1 MTWILPALGYA
12 VTLGALG
19 VTTKLALRSLPW
31 QELVVWAAVCYAVTA
46 AGLTGFGGVRLHASF
61 DSAMAALS
69 GAIAVSGLI
78 LIFVAIGHGEVSR
91 VIPVTSSYP
100 LLTLAF
106 SVAFLSERITLVRGL
121 GTGLIGG
128 GVILLSRY

>member
-19 VTTKLALRSLPW
+19 VTTKFALRSLPW
-31 QELVVWAAVCYAVTA
+31 QKLVVWAAICYAVTA
-46 AGLTGFGGVRLHASF
+46 AGLTGFAGVRLHASF

-69 GAIAVSGLI
+69 GALAVSGLI
-78 LIFVAIGHGEVSR
+78 LIFLALGHEEVSR

-106 SVAFLSERITLVRGL
+106 SAAFLSERITLVRGF
-121 GTGLIGG
+121 GTALIVV
-128 GVILLSRY
+128 GVVLLS